1 MADIEQG
8 FKGSFKAQDV
18 EDSQSSKDSIEV
30 GQEHLA
36 GVTPPHES
44 FEGYH
49 RFDPTATW
57 TPKEERK
64 LVFKTDLM
72 LLSWICF
79 MVWPIPMIART
90 SVETEINRSSFSDSN
105 STVEIYQTHSQIT
118 CSRTWA

>member
-1 MADIEQG
+1 MPDDIEQG
-8 FKGSFKAQDV
+8 YNKGTIKAHDV
-18 EDSQSSKDSIEV
+18 LEDSQSSKASIEV

-57 TPKEERK
+57 TPQEERK

-72 LLSWICF
+72 LLTWICF
-79 MVWPIPMIART
+79 MVPPPIPIYANQNHNLTKLKT
-90 SVETEINRSSFSDSN
+90 SSSASS
-105 STVEIYQTHSQIT
+105 STAATSPTH
-118 CSRTWA
+118 

>member
-1 MADIEQG
+1 MPDDIEQG
-8 FKGSFKAQDV
+8 YNKGTIKTHDV
-18 EDSQSSKDSIEV
+18 LEDSQSSKASIEV

-57 TPKEERK
+57 TPQEERK

-79 MVWPIPMIART
+79 MVHPIPRPICLQL
-90 SVETEINRSSFSDSN
+90 D
-105 STVEIYQTHSQIT
+105 QI
-118 CSRTWA
+118 

>member
-1 MADIEQG
+1 MPDDIEQG
-8 FKGSFKAQDV
+8 YNKGTIKAHDV
-18 EDSQSSKDSIEV
+18 LEDSQSSKASIQV
-30 GQEHLA
+30 GKEHLA

-57 TPKEERK
+57 TPQEERK

-79 MVWPIPMIART
+79 MVPPPNFLFLIRFYFRKLT
-90 SVETEINRSSFSDSN
+90 K
-105 STVEIYQTHSQIT
+105 
-118 CSRTWA
+118 